1 MKKVSKFVLMLCFVL
16 SAALSYAHSATRT
29 ENKKG
34 EGITIEVKEKTCHGG
49 LDKSNAIFASING
62 HVLTVFFSENLGQV
76 TIEVTTATGTPMDCL
91 STQTPNGV
99 NLFVP
104 LAGDYIITFTLP
116 NGDVYFGEFTV
127 TD

>member
-62 HVLTVFFSENLGQV
+62 HVLTVFFSDIERDSRLWGWTNTFLLGQ
-76 TIEVTTATGTPMDCL
+76 
-91 STQTPNGV
+91 
-99 NLFVP
+99 FW
-104 LAGDYIITFTLP
+104 
-116 NGDVYFGEFTV
+116 VYMHSRRG
-127 TD
+127 